1 MTQKKLIQ
9 TRIQLYKATPLK
21 LQLVDELIEAIK
33 TIPNRFDVEMAS
45 ITFFKEKELI
55 LNDNMSVKTIE
66 IDPQEIGGVLIH
78 WFPKFDV
85 SNTSDPFC
93 SAYILTPNEL
103 RKTIKTVQKVKDY
116 YLEHSKV

>member
-21 LQLVDELIEAIK
+21 LQLVDEIINIIK
-33 TIPNRFDVEMAS
+33 TTAQHVELTS
-45 ITFFKEKELI
+45 VSFEKDFLT
-55 LNDNMSVKTIE
+55 LKDNLSVRQVE

-78 WFPKFDV
+78 WFPILDV

-103 RKTIKTVQKVKDY
+103 RKTIKTLQKVKDY

>member
-21 LQLVDELIEAIK
+21 LQLVDKLIEAIK
-33 TIPNRFDVEMAS
+33 TIPNRFDVEMTG
-45 ITFFKEKELI
+45 ITFKEKELI

-103 RKTIKTVQKVKDY
+103 RKVIKTVQDVTNY
-116 YLEHSKV
+116 YIEHNKM

>member
-21 LQLVDELIEAIK
+21 LQLVDEIINIIK
-33 TIPNRFDVEMAS
+33 TTAQHVELTS
-45 ITFFKEKELI
+45 LSFEKDFLT
-55 LNDNMSVKTIE
+55 LKDNLSVRQVE
-66 IDPQEIGGVLIH
+66 IDPQEIGAVLIH
-78 WFPKFDV
+78 WYPKFDV

-103 RKTIKTVQKVKDY
+103 RKIIKTLQDVKDFHK
-116 YLEHSKV
+116 EHSKV